1 MSKRALV
8 LVYLLAHLV
17 KSLYFCWISAYMQM
31 VTGANTSV
39 TESGQKRKKP
49 GSEAG

>member
-17 KSLYFCWISAYMQM
+17 KTLYFCWISAYMQM
-31 VTGANTSV
+31 VKGANTSV
-39 TESGQKRKKP
+39 TEGGQKRKKP
-49 GSEAG
+49 GCKAG